1 MFVEIL
7 IVVVLTIVNGLLAMS
22 ELAVVS
28 ARPARL
34 RAMADQGNHG
44 AAIAITL
51 AEDPGKFL
59 SSVQIGI
66 TLVGILSGAF
76 SGATLGLRL
85 TDWLESVGVADNVA
99 DIVGVGVVVVAITY
113 ISLILGELVPKQIA
127 LRDAEGVAA
136 RVAPAMKLIA
146 AVGSPVVWLLDVSG
160 KAVLALLG
168 QAGQSE
174 ERVTEEEV
182 KTMIAEATTA
192 GVIESDEHSMISGV
206 MRLAD
211 RSARGLMTPRLDVD
225 VLDLS
230 DESEDIRRTILS
242 TSRSR
247 LLVQDGD
254 ADSIIGVVAIK
265 DIIGVFANGLPLEL
279 RRFVQPVPVVM
290 DHADALDVV
299 RAIRNSTVH
308 MALVVDE
315 YGHFEGIVTSADILE
330 VITGVFQ
337 EETGDDPAIVKRED
351 GSWLVAGWMPVD
363 EFGDKL
369 KIAIP
374 RDAKFETV
382 AGYVLSIINRLPAV
396 GETFEHDGF
405 KFEVVD
411 LDGRRIDKILMT
423 RLPG

>member
-1 MFVEIL
+1 L

-34 RAMADQGNHG
+34 RGMAEAGNKG
-44 AAIAITL
+44 AGIAIVL

-85 TDWLESVGVADNVA
+85 TDWLESVGVAANIA
-99 DIVGVGVVVVAITY
+99 DVLGVGVVVVLITY

-160 KAVLALLG
+160 KLVLRLLG
-168 QAGQSE
+168 QHGESE
-174 ERVTEEEV
+174 ETVTEEEV
-182 KTMIAEATTA
+182 KTIIAEATTA

-211 RSARGLMTPRLDVD
+211 RSARGLMTPRLDVE
-225 VLDLS
+225 LINLS
-230 DESEDIRRTILS
+230 DDGDTIRKTIVN
-242 TSRSR
+242 THRSR

-254 ADSIIGVVAIK
+254 ADSIVGVVAIT
-265 DIIGVFANGLPLEL
+265 DLISTFANGQPLEI
-279 RRFVQPVPVVM
+279 RKFVQPVPVVM

-315 YGHFEGIVTSADILE
+315 YGHFEGIVTSGDILE

-337 EETGDDPAIVKRED
+337 EETGDDPALVKRED

-363 EFGDKL
+363 EFGEKL
-369 KIAIP
+369 KVAIP

-396 GETFEHDGF
+396 GETFEHNGW
-405 KFEVVD
+405 KFEVLD
-411 LDGRRIDKILMT
+411 LDGRRIDKIMMSKLD
-423 RLPG
+423 